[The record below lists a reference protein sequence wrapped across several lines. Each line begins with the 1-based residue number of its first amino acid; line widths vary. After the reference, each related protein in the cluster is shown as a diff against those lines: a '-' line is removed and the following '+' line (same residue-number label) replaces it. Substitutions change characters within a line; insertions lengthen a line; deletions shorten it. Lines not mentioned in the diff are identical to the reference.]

1 MTITETKRFDADAVR
16 TLCIENQ
23 WYTIGTN
30 SDYSAMFDMID
41 NFNHCET
48 ITNDHIAIIATDI
61 LKHSNPV
68 DFTDNKYDDIATIM
82 FYLNRKAVN
91 TFYNISNN

>member
-1 MTITETKRFDADAVR
+1 MTITETKRFDADKVR

-23 WYTIGTN
+23 WYTRGTN
-30 SDYSAMFDMID
+30 SDYSDMFAMID
-41 NFNHCET
+41 NFNHYET

-82 FYLNRKAVN
+82 FYLNKEAVF
-91 TFYNISNN
+91 TFYHVVNN